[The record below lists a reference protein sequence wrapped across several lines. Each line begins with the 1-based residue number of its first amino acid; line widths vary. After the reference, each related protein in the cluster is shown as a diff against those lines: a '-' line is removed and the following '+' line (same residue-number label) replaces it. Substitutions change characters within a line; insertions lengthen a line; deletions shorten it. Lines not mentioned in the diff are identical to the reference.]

1 MKKLLLTALMAVSV
15 TGFTGCQTIE
25 KASSHI
31 SGVISKQQEDLY
43 NNMVNTHIRDAFF
56 YSTRNESGNFE
67 IHLAKPL
74 VAANFHLESK
84 DRGTIFLK
92 RDVNHEGNAEEAY
105 RKLRSGV
112 YNSEKDLPAKYFVD
126 QAKAQGHEVRVYKS
140 YISGKVNAG
149 LRQKVV
155 QFNGASTTFDND
167 PVFVEYDKNGRA
179 VAIMTRSW
187 LTAEN
192 VGAMNVIYTNIYTAQ
207 DGLTWFENN
216 FSNTYLDGALLRVYR

>member
-1 MKKLLLTALMAVSV
+1 MKKLFLTALMAIAV
-15 TGFTGCQTIE
+15 TGFTGCQSIE

-43 NNMVNTHIRDAFF
+43 NNMANTHIRDAFF
-56 YSTRNESGNFE
+56 YTTRNENGSFE
-67 IHLAKPL
+67 INLAKPL
-74 VAANFHLESK
+74 VAANFKLDGK

-92 RDVNHEGNAEEAY
+92 RDVNHEGNAEDAY
-105 RKLRSGV
+105 RKLRTGV
-112 YNSEKDLPAKYFVD
+112 YNSEEDLPAKYFVD

-149 LRQKVV
+149 LRQKVES
-155 QFNGASTTFDND
+155 FSNASATYDND
-167 PVFVEYDKNGRA
+167 PVFVEYDKNGRV

-192 VGAMNVIYTNIYTAQ
+192 IGAMNVIYTNIYMAR

-216 FSNTYLDGALLRVYR
+216 FSNSYLDGALLRVYR

>member
-1 MKKLLLTALMAVSV
+1 M
-15 TGFTGCQTIE
+15 C
-25 KASSHI
+25 
-31 SGVISKQQEDLY
+31 
-43 NNMVNTHIRDAFF
+43 R
-56 YSTRNESGNFE
+56 R
-67 IHLAKPL
+67 
-74 VAANFHLESK
+74 
-84 DRGTIFLK
+84 RG
-92 RDVNHEGNAEEAY
+92 REG
-105 RKLRSGV
+105 L
-112 YNSEKDLPAKYFVD
+112 
-126 QAKAQGHEVRVYKS
+126 
-140 YISGKVNAG
+140 ISGKVNAG

-179 VAIMTRSW
+179 IAIMTRSW